1 MSKVSETHWFEDDKL
16 IIKKTHDASIA
27 LGDAQ
32 YARDVTS
39 NAFGSDYKHVGNVDA
54 ALVTNWLKEAGVE
67 WSDMHA
73 VREVIKKKLM
83 SSEFAGLRNWQG
95 TW

>member
-1 MSKVSETHWFEDDKL
+1 MSKVSETHWIEDDKI
-16 IIKKTHDASIA
+16 IIKKTHDANVA
-27 LGDAQ
+27 LDDAR

-54 ALVTNWLKEAGVE
+54 ALVTNWLKEAGID

>member
-1 MSKVSETHWFEDDKL
+1 L
-16 IIKKTHDASIA
+16 
-27 LGDAQ
+27 
-32 YARDVTS
+32 TS

-54 ALVTNWLKEAGVE
+54 ALVTNWLKEAGID
-67 WSDMHA
+67 WGDMHA